1 MDYLSKNVKYP
12 AEAHAIGAQGRV
24 IVSFTV
30 KKDGSIADTKVER
43 SVNPYLDKEAMRVIA
58 AMPNRQ
64 PGKTKRGSSKCK
76 IYSSRCFQ
84 TIRSPHPQSGRDQA
98 V

>member
-1 MDYLSKNVKYP
+1 MQSVQ
-12 AEAHAIGAQGRV
+12 QGRV

-58 AMPNRQ
+58 AMPKCNLANKE
-64 PGKTKRGSSKCK
+64 GK
-76 IYSSRCFQ
+76 Q
-84 TIRSPHPQSGRDQA
+84 
-98 V
+98 